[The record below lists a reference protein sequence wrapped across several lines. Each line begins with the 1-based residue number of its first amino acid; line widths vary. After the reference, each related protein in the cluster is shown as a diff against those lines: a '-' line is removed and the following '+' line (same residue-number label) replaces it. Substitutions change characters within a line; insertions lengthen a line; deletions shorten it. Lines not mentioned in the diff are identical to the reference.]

1 MLILFLFFASII
13 VFFFMHIILQ
23 IIFTNQLIKNFLIS
37 FCINFLILIFFVNE
51 YELHLDHQILLYINI
66 ILAQFIYLII
76 VQSLRS
82 SIQVY
87 ILNNYKKIS
96 VNNFKKEELK
106 IFDYRIKNLIKNEII
121 KKKNDILKDNNK
133 IILNITFYIFYF
145 VKKIYKQRF

>member
-1 MLILFLFFASII
+1 MLILFFFFASII
-13 VFFFMHIILQ
+13 VFFFIHIILQ

-37 FCINFLILIFFVNE
+37 FCINFLILIFFVNK
-51 YELHLDHQILLYINI
+51 YEFHLDHQILLYINL

-96 VNNFKKEELK
+96 FNNFKKEEIK
-106 IFDYRIKNLIKNEII
+106 IFDYRIKNLLKNEII

-133 IILNITFYIFYF
+133 IILNITYYIFYF
-145 VKKIYKQRF
+145 IKKIYKQRF